1 MTRED
6 EGAAR
11 RAWRIGLLGQGI
23 AGSYIGYF
31 LQRAFLGEDRRK
43 EKLSAAHTQAA
54 RRVTRELQQLRGP
67 MMKIGQ
73 ALSLQTDVLPEEIL
87 KELTQLQMHAPG
99 MHPSLARVQFRSNLG
114 RDPQDV
120 FRTFDPKPFAA
131 ASLGQVHHAVTGSG
145 AEVAVKIQYPGIR
158 RAVENDFK
166 TLRAIAKPAQTL
178 GRLPAAALDEIERGV
193 LAETDYVREAENI
206 ERFREGLAPL
216 PFVMVPTVY
225 REYSRDKV
233 LTMSQLPG
241 RHLDD
246 FLASRP
252 PQALRDQIGSH
263 LVDLFYFQILSLWAV
278 HADPHWG
285 NYLFNA
291 DGTIG
296 IVDFG
301 CVKYLRPD
309 MMASISRMYLCDVSS
324 AEYQR
329 QLGDWYRQASGNPL
343 PSTTRKAFTALVH
356 RFYCKAYPRP
366 DDQQAVDFADD
377 DLLMEFRKGAAALA
391 ASKGI
396 LPEYIFMSRAEEGLY
411 HTLHRLRAR
420 VKTSA
425 IVRRN
430 LTARQP

>member
-120 FRTFDPKPFAA
+120 FRTFDPQPFAA

-263 LVDLFYFQILSLWAV
+263 LVDLFYFQILSLGAV

-309 MMASISRMYLCDVSS
+309 MMASIIRMYLCDVSS

-343 PSTTRKAFTALVH
+343 PSATRKAFTALVH

-377 DLLMEFRKGAAALA
+377 DLLMEFRKGAAVLA
-391 ASKGI
+391 ASNGI

-411 HTLHRLRAR
+411 HSLHRLRAR

-425 IVRRN
+425 IVRRH
-430 LTARQP
+430 LTARQA